1 MLVYQRVTQPRV
13 KDGLPRSNGA
23 IRCPVRIG
31 AVAVAST
38 FAMLRW
44 FGNVFNQTIYGFME
58 YLWKNLWI
66 YGFMLDTHYIV
77 DSRCLRLQNAS
88 NAILVAELGVGF
100 PLGLSHK
107 GTTKMRRNA
116 GLPCYGNVVLY
127 FANCKVHDLPIPVHY
142 CKPVLL

>member
-1 MLVYQRVTQPRV
+1 MDLW
-13 KDGLPRSNGA
+13 N
-23 IRCPVRIG
+23 
-31 AVAVAST
+31 
-38 FAMLRW
+38 
-44 FGNVFNQTIYGFME
+44 ME
-58 YLWKNLWI
+58 NLWI

-142 CKPVLL
+142 RKPVLL